1 MGEAYFCELLD
12 EADEGLLGAH
22 ALVLDQDALLGENV
36 DQLLLRELAH
46 QTSDVLHPSLGF
58 I

>member
-1 MGEAYFCELLD
+1 MREAYFCELLD

>member
-1 MGEAYFCELLD
+1 MGEAYFCELFD

-46 QTSDVLHPSLGF
+46 QTGHVLHPSLGV